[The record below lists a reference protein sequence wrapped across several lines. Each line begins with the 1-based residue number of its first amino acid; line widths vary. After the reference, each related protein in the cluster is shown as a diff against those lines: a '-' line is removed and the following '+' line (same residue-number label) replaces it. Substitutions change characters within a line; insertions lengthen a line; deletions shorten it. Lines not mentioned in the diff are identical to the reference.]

1 MNFSKHVKF
10 ISTLLVGN
18 LIVSNIYANYTMP
31 PLVFYGNTSSPPTLD
46 ISQINNMSQL
56 LQQNSYRDYGFANMS
71 NISPSIVSSATNCT
85 TPNPIEIANGEKL
98 HEEPIFTTGWE
109 MPLSY
114 SSFYHSKDK
123 DIKFNI
129 LQSNISYTLKSGWQ
143 NNFGTMMYPTGLS
156 PNNRKVRLA
165 RALPNGQMSFAEYRD
180 PGKLSQPFTNLDGSV
195 ETYEVYSGGL
205 SALDIGILRSRKNM
219 HGIGWEE
226 FKNNGTEII
235 HTNGKK
241 IKIKNIDSFTTQVI
255 DPANNIYTYIYNDKK
270 DLVKIIYPDNL
281 GSKSFHYGE
290 NAAGEKKLTGISIND
305 KRYTTYLYTGDK
317 ATQSGRSNGTQTY
330 SLNYGNNYTIVTNPL
345 GAISKYIY
353 TDNTKSKLSR
363 IERSGVNNCP
373 DSSSTVTYDN
383 NGYIKSKVDWNNI
396 ETFYTHDSDGRLLE
410 EKNIDKT
417 IKYYWLN
424 SPSLL
429 SKIEILENNNA
440 IQEISY
446 NYYSQNEPAK
456 NRIKS
461 ITSCS
466 KLGTSNCSVTGYGY
480 TLHNNGMLKNISI
493 VKNSKSISYTYDD
506 IGNLIEQV
514 NSAGHTIKYS
524 DYDDLGNV
532 GKIID
537 PNGMIIEFV
546 YDARSRIIS
555 KRNTIS
561 ENNTRIEN
569 YKYGPFG
576 ITQIEKD
583 GMRETINYDDFGN
596 ISNITHG
603 VGDQVISGQF
613 YTYSN
618 LGKLLTVEYR
628 EGNNIRFSQS
638 VSHNQLGWTTA
649 SKGNNNQNVRY
660 EYDANGNI
668 IKKTDSSKKVTRY
681 IYDKYNNM
689 SEEHRPDGSTIGSIY
704 DQSGNVAFVRDG
716 NGNITRYSYDG
727 FGNLLS
733 ISSPDTGNSF
743 YEYDLNGN
751 ILKLTRSNGVTTT
764 YSYDSLNRRTKAITG
779 TSVQT
784 WIYDQCTNGIGRLC
798 GTSDGVTAKGY
809 EYTKDGKISV
819 QATSINGVSY
829 PIYWTYDSYGRLE
842 SESRQNESYKVTYS
856 YDALSRVNSVKI
868 KIDGVEHTVV
878 SGIEYEPYG
887 GIKNWTYGNGLT
899 RVANYDTNYRLTSLN
914 NLSYSYDVNN
924 LIREIDDRTKPQDLT
939 IYEHDDIGQ
948 LVLSSAFS
956 ENFELSEVWHFDKN
970 SNRTK
975 STSNNQYTFYQTNSG
990 NKLSNTTNIEPKS
1003 FIYDDLGNITQK
1015 TGHGGN
1021 LNFTYDGFNRLN
1033 TVNDN
1038 STITTYDY
1046 DAFNLRSRKSS
1057 NAGSVNYVHSPDG
1070 RLVAETDLATTQNG
1084 SLNTVYIWLGGNIIG
1099 MVRGNQLN
1107 YVHNDHLGRPHK
1119 LTNSNKDVVWESR
1132 HTSYDSYVIQ
1142 SNIGQFNIGFP
1153 GQYYDAE
1160 SNLWYNWNRYYDAT
1174 TGRYTQSDPVGLA
1187 GGTNTYAYVGNNPIS
1202 FVDYQGQ
1209 WGIPGAIYG
1218 AIAGGIGGGITG
1230 GWQGVLVGAATGA
1243 AVGALMPTSSHAVG
1257 AAAGAAIGSGVA
1269 SLAGQA
1275 TGNIVQNRDVMA
1287 MENYNF
1293 YAAGGAMVGGA
1304 AGGPVNHVLSR
1315 FGTRVNM
1322 IGKPLGTRGYNRTP
1336 GMFAGAVFEGTVVG
1350 SSEFIGGGLKP
1361 NDIQV
1366 GCAP

>member
-290 NAAGEKKLTGISIND
+290 NGAGEKKLTGISIND

-461 ITSCS
+461 ITWQS
-466 KLGTSNCSVTGYGY
+466 KT
-480 TLHNNGMLKNISI
+480 
-493 VKNSKSISYTYDD
+493 
-506 IGNLIEQV
+506 
-514 NSAGHTIKYS
+514 
-524 DYDDLGNV
+524 
-532 GKIID
+532 
-537 PNGMIIEFV
+537 
-546 YDARSRIIS
+546 
-555 KRNTIS
+555 
-561 ENNTRIEN
+561 
-569 YKYGPFG
+569 
-576 ITQIEKD
+576 
-583 GMRETINYDDFGN
+583 
-596 ISNITHG
+596 
-603 VGDQVISGQF
+603 
-613 YTYSN
+613 
-618 LGKLLTVEYR
+618 
-628 EGNNIRFSQS
+628 
-638 VSHNQLGWTTA
+638 
-649 SKGNNNQNVRY
+649 
-660 EYDANGNI
+660 
-668 IKKTDSSKKVTRY
+668 
-681 IYDKYNNM
+681 
-689 SEEHRPDGSTIGSIY
+689 
-704 DQSGNVAFVRDG
+704 
-716 NGNITRYSYDG
+716 
-727 FGNLLS
+727 
-733 ISSPDTGNSF
+733 
-743 YEYDLNGN
+743 
-751 ILKLTRSNGVTTT
+751 
-764 YSYDSLNRRTKAITG
+764 
-779 TSVQT
+779 
-784 WIYDQCTNGIGRLC
+784 
-798 GTSDGVTAKGY
+798 
-809 EYTKDGKISV
+809 
-819 QATSINGVSY
+819 
-829 PIYWTYDSYGRLE
+829 
-842 SESRQNESYKVTYS
+842 
-856 YDALSRVNSVKI
+856 
-868 KIDGVEHTVV
+868 
-878 SGIEYEPYG
+878 
-887 GIKNWTYGNGLT
+887 
-899 RVANYDTNYRLTSLN
+899 
-914 NLSYSYDVNN
+914 
-924 LIREIDDRTKPQDLT
+924 
-939 IYEHDDIGQ
+939 
-948 LVLSSAFS
+948 
-956 ENFELSEVWHFDKN
+956 
-970 SNRTK
+970 
-975 STSNNQYTFYQTNSG
+975 
-990 NKLSNTTNIEPKS
+990 
-1003 FIYDDLGNITQK
+1003 
-1015 TGHGGN
+1015 
-1021 LNFTYDGFNRLN
+1021 
-1033 TVNDN
+1033 
-1038 STITTYDY
+1038 
-1046 DAFNLRSRKSS
+1046 
-1057 NAGSVNYVHSPDG
+1057 
-1070 RLVAETDLATTQNG
+1070 
-1084 SLNTVYIWLGGNIIG
+1084 
-1099 MVRGNQLN
+1099 
-1107 YVHNDHLGRPHK
+1107 
-1119 LTNSNKDVVWESR
+1119 
-1132 HTSYDSYVIQ
+1132 
-1142 SNIGQFNIGFP
+1142 
-1153 GQYYDAE
+1153 
-1160 SNLWYNWNRYYDAT
+1160 
-1174 TGRYTQSDPVGLA
+1174 
-1187 GGTNTYAYVGNNPIS
+1187 
-1202 FVDYQGQ
+1202 
-1209 WGIPGAIYG
+1209 
-1218 AIAGGIGGGITG
+1218 
-1230 GWQGVLVGAATGA
+1230 
-1243 AVGALMPTSSHAVG
+1243 
-1257 AAAGAAIGSGVA
+1257 
-1269 SLAGQA
+1269 
-1275 TGNIVQNRDVMA
+1275 
-1287 MENYNF
+1287 
-1293 YAAGGAMVGGA
+1293 
-1304 AGGPVNHVLSR
+1304 
-1315 FGTRVNM
+1315 
-1322 IGKPLGTRGYNRTP
+1322 
-1336 GMFAGAVFEGTVVG
+1336 
-1350 SSEFIGGGLKP
+1350 
-1361 NDIQV
+1361 
-1366 GCAP
+1366 